1 MIKKFLYLKRFF
13 ALAITCIAFFFCFA
27 NTNFYKTSA
36 HCLPFYNLCPKPIVL
51 RANFSTCFNSSSE
64 ERKHNISL
72 AVRSLDKTFIDVG
85 AEFSFN
91 KVVGARTTERGYKTS
106 KVIVDGNFVNGVGGG
121 VCQVSTTLYNAL
133 LLAGLKITEY
143 HPHSLPVSYVEPSF
157 DAMVSYGW
165 SDLRF
170 INNTKNPVIIHAFL
184 VKNQLNIEIYGEKS
198 EYSFVRESVVTETIP
213 EPEYLFDLDQL
224 NQYPDLY
231 EGQQKIVRYGKPGLK
246 SNGYILTYKNGKLV
260 SKKLLRKDSYNAI
273 QGLVVIG
280 KTPYPNDNLQQDN
293 ENTLHDL

>member
-1 MIKKFLYLKRFF
+1 MIKSFFTIKRFW
-13 ALAITCIAFFFCFA
+13 ALTFTSLAFLFCFA
-27 NTNFYKTSA
+27 NVGFYKVSA
-36 HCLPFYNLCPKPIVL
+36 FCMPFYNLCPKPIVL
-51 RANFSTCFNSSSE
+51 RSKFSTCFASSSE

-85 AEFSFN
+85 GEFSFN
-91 KVVGARTTERGYKTS
+91 KVVGARTIARGYKTS
-106 KVIVDGNFVNGVGGG
+106 KVIVDGNFVDGVGGG
-121 VCQVSTTLYNAL
+121 VCQVSTTLYNAV

-157 DAMVSYGW
+157 DAMVSYDW

-184 VKNQLNIEIYGEKS
+184 VQNNLNIEIYGEKS
-198 EYSFVRESVVTETIP
+198 EFCYARESVVIEKIP
-213 EPEYLFDLDQL
+213 EPDYIFDFDLL

-260 SKKLLRKDSYNAI
+260 GKKLVRKDSYSAI

-280 KTPYPNDNLQQDN
+280 KAPYPNDNLQRNNEITSQD
-293 ENTLHDL
+293 L